1 MGNIAIIILY
11 HVISIYN
18 GQYTMMISPN
28 CCPARPQGRTAAPSL
43 PRWLH
48 ARRRSTWQ
56 SCPATPWRWK
66 DIICIYIY
74 MIYIYIHIK
83 YKHTYIIQYICMFI
97 FYVYIYINHIYI
109 YTYYIFPPPWSR
121 RAWLPRATPPG
132 VEPPRKGRCGRAA
145 LRLHGGG
152 KI

>member
-1 MGNIAIIILY
+1 MVTPKVSFTVSLGLNVNPGLINPKRLFHWESTIKKYQIMTIGGIPPWINHGLAKSEVGINVMARKKILDIMGNIAIIILY

-74 MIYIYIHIK
+74 DL
-83 YKHTYIIQYICMFI
+83 
-97 FYVYIYINHIYI
+97 YI
-109 YTYYIFPPPWSR
+109 YT
-121 RAWLPRATPPG
+121 
-132 VEPPRKGRCGRAA
+132 
-145 LRLHGGG
+145 H

>member
-1 MGNIAIIILY
+1 MARKKILDIMGNIAIIILY

-74 MIYIYIHIK
+74 DLYIYIHIK
-83 YKHTYIIQYICMFI
+83 YKHTYIIQYICLA
-97 FYVYIYINHIYI
+97 
-109 YTYYIFPPPWSR
+109 YTVHMHVSAMIRWDAILKKRSKIIRQWIWS
-121 RAWLPRATPPG
+121 
-132 VEPPRKGRCGRAA
+132 
-145 LRLHGGG
+145 
-152 KI
+152 